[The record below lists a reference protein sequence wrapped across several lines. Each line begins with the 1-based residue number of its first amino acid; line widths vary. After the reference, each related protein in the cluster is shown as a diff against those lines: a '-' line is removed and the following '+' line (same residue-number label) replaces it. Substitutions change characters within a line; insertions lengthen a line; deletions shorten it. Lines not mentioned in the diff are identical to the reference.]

1 MAFVNLLNGSYS
13 GVMGQTVGVKHKK
26 KPVVRSRVFSKAPM
40 TAAQKTAL
48 TNYIEY
54 NQMISPRIRAL
65 IDSGYVKD
73 KTATAWAFYRKLFK
87 YAIGKTPPY
96 PNCYQLAPPAEP
108 RLITSVGFYSA
119 GSSGYLRKMTI
130 SPEVYPIWPKPDFPI
145 WFLGILFPQG
155 YNDTTYKPY
164 LTCQKANKDNDIIIP
179 ESAEMSKN
187 SGCTGI
193 IFQPQGNYLK
203 ILDAWQYC
211 DQSGVK

>member
-13 GVMGQTVGVKHKK
+13 GAMGQTVGVKHKK

-54 NQMISPRIRAL
+54 NQMISPLIRAL
-65 IDSGYVKD
+65 IDSGFVKD
-73 KTATAWAFYRKLFK
+73 KSATAWAFYRRLFK

-108 RLITSVGFYSA
+108 RLITSVAFHDRNP
-119 GSSGYLRKMTI
+119 SGYCTNMLI
-130 SPEVYPIWPKPDFPI
+130 SADTYPIWPKVEFPI
-145 WFLGILFPQG
+145 WFLGIIFPQG
-155 YNDTTYKPY
+155 KYETTYKPF
-164 LTCQKANKDNDIIIP
+164 LLCGKPNEDNDIAIP
-179 ESAEMSKN
+179 ESAEVES
-187 SGCTGI
+187 SGGCSGI
-193 IFQPQGNYLK
+193 IFQPRGNYIK

-211 DQSGVK
+211 DQSGVE